1 MISFVPQVSI
11 RDVAERAGVALGT
24 VSNVLNRP
32 EKVAPAT
39 RERVQAAIDQLG
51 FVRNDAARQLKAGRS
66 NSIGFILLDV
76 RNPFFTD
83 VARGAEQ
90 QAAQHGLSVLLA
102 NSDDSPERESS
113 YLDLFVQQRVQ
124 GLLVSPLGNIGD
136 RLERLKERGI
146 ITVLVDRKAEGRQF
160 SSVSVDDVAGGFL
173 AVSHLIDQ
181 GCKRIAFIGGP
192 LSIKQVA
199 DRLHG
204 ANKACAAHR
213 DVQLEVLLHD
223 GLGVHQGREAGSTIV
238 QRAPAERPDGAF
250 CANDLLAVGVLQS
263 LTMLARLRV
272 PDDLR
277 LVGYDDIDFAS
288 ATVVPLTSI
297 RQPSVLIG
305 KTAVELLVEQI
316 SPYPAHGADG
326 AEPREVVF
334 QPELIVRESTV
345 GSVSASTTQ
354 GPSVP
359 VTGS

>member
-1 MISFVPQVSI
+1 MGQVSI

-39 RERVQAAIDQLG
+39 RERVQAAIEQLG

-90 QAAQHGLSVLLA
+90 QAAQHGLAVLLA
-102 NSDDSPERESS
+102 NSDDSPVRESA

-124 GLLVSPLGNIGD
+124 GLLVSPLGNIAD
-136 RLERLKERGI
+136 RLERLKDRGI
-146 ITVLVDRKAEGRQF
+146 VTVLVDRRAEGRQF

-173 AVSHLIDQ
+173 AVSHLIEQ
-181 GCKRIAFIGGP
+181 GCRRIAFVGGP

-204 ANKACAAHR
+204 ANQACAAHPE
-213 DVQLEVLLHD
+213 VQLEVLLHD
-223 GLGVHQGREAGSTIV
+223 GLGVPQGREAGRTIV
-238 QRAPAERPDGAF
+238 QRSPSARPDAAF
-250 CANDLLAVGVLQS
+250 CANDLLAVGMLQS

-277 LVGYDDIDFAS
+277 LVGYDDIDFAA
-288 ATVVPLTSI
+288 ATVVPLTSV
-297 RQPSVLIG
+297 RQPSLLIG

-316 SPYPAHGADG
+316 TASTAESAV
-326 AEPREVVF
+326 EPREVVF
-334 QPELIVRESTV
+334 QPELVIRESTTGV
-345 GSVSASTTQ
+345 QPAGS
-354 GPSVP
+354 
-359 VTGS
+359 

>member
-1 MISFVPQVSI
+1 MPQVSI

-39 RERVQAAIDQLG
+39 RDRVQAAIEQLG

-90 QAAQHGLSVLLA
+90 QAARHGMSVLLA
-102 NSDDSPERESS
+102 NSDESPQRESD

-124 GLLVSPLGNIGD
+124 GLLVSPIGNIAD
-136 RLERLKERGI
+136 RLERLRERGI
-146 ITVLVDRKAEGRQF
+146 VTVLVDRKAEGRQF

-173 AVSHLIDQ
+173 AVSHLIEQ
-181 GCKRIAFIGGP
+181 GCQHIAYIGGP
-192 LSIKQVA
+192 LNIKQVA

-204 ANKACAAHR
+204 AHQACAAHAE
-213 DVQLEVLLHD
+213 VQLEVLLHD
-223 GLGVHQGREAGSTIV
+223 GLGVHQGRAAGDTIR
-238 QRAPAERPDGAF
+238 QRPPWARPDGAF

-263 LTMLARLRV
+263 LTMLARLKV

-277 LVGYDDIDFAS
+277 LVGYDDIDFAA

-297 RQPSVLIG
+297 RQPSLLIG

-316 SPYPAHGADG
+316 GPEAAGAS
-326 AEPREVVF
+326 PREVVF

-345 GSVSASTTQ
+345 GVGRAAGRDPAQ
-354 GPSVP
+354 PA
-359 VTGS
+359 GS

>member
-1 MISFVPQVSI
+1 MVAQVSI

-66 NSIGFILLDV
+66 TSIGFILLDV

-90 QAAQHGLSVLLA
+90 RAAQYGLSVLLA
-102 NSDDSPERESS
+102 NSDDSPERESA
-113 YLDLFVQQRVQ
+113 YLNLFVQQRVQ
-124 GLLVSPLGNIGD
+124 GLLISPIGNITN
-136 RLERLKERGI
+136 RLRRLRDRGI
-146 ITVLVDRKAEGRQF
+146 VTVLVDRRAEGQEF

-173 AVSHLIDQ
+173 AVSHLIEQ
-181 GCKRIAFIGGP
+181 GCRHIAFIGGP
-192 LSIKQVA
+192 ISIKQVA

-204 ANKACAAHR
+204 ATQACAAHV
-213 DVQLEVLLHD
+213 DVQLEVLLYD
-223 GLGVHQGREAGSTIV
+223 GLGVQQGREAGETIIK
-238 QRAPAERPDGAF
+238 RSPSARPDGAF

-277 LVGYDDIDFAS
+277 LIGYDDIDFAS
-288 ATVVPLTSI
+288 ATVVPLTSV
-297 RQPSVLIG
+297 RQPSLLIG
-305 KTAVELLVEQI
+305 ETAVELLVEQI
-316 SPYPAHGADG
+316 GSSGTAGA
-326 AEPREVVF
+326 APREIVY
-334 QPELIVRESTV
+334 QPELVVRESTV
-345 GSVSASTTQ
+345 GSVAADAGSDGRRASAS
-354 GPSVP
+354 GGV
-359 VTGS
+359 GG

>member
-39 RERVQAAIDQLG
+39 RERVRAAIEQLG
-51 FVRNDAARQLKAGRS
+51 FVRNDAARQLKAGSS

-90 QAAQHGLSVLLA
+90 QAAQHGMSVLLA
-102 NSDDSPERESS
+102 NSDDSPERESD

-124 GLLVSPLGNIGD
+124 GVLISPLGNIVD
-136 RLERLKERGI
+136 RLERLKDRGI
-146 ITVLVDRKAEGRQF
+146 VTVLVDRRPEGKQF

-173 AVSHLIDQ
+173 AVTHLIEQ
-181 GCKRIAFIGGP
+181 GCRHIAFIGGP
-192 LSIKQVA
+192 SSIKQVA

-204 ANKACAAHR
+204 ANQACAAHP
-213 DVQLEVLLHD
+213 DVHLEVLLYD
-223 GLGVHQGREAGSTIV
+223 ALGVHQGREAGSTIV
-238 QRAPAERPDGAF
+238 ARPPSARPDGAF

-277 LVGYDDIDFAS
+277 LVGYDDIDFAA

-297 RQPSVLIG
+297 RQPSLLIG

-316 SPYPAHGADG
+316 GPEDH
-326 AEPREVVF
+326 EPREVVF
-334 QPELIVRESTV
+334 QPELIIRESSTV
-345 GSVSASTTQ
+345 LGSTDRA
-354 GPSVP
+354 
-359 VTGS
+359 

>member
-1 MISFVPQVSI
+1 VPQVSI

-39 RERVQAAIDQLG
+39 RERVLVAIDQLG

-102 NSDDSPERESS
+102 NSDDSLERESS

-181 GCKRIAFIGGP
+181 GCKHIAFIGGP

-204 ANKACAAHR
+204 ANQACAARR

-223 GLGVHQGREAGSTIV
+223 GLGVHQGREAGNSIV
-238 QRAPAERPDGAF
+238 KRAPSTRPDGAF

-263 LTMLARLRV
+263 LTMLAGLRV

-297 RQPSVLIG
+297 RQPSLLIG

-316 SPYPAHGADG
+316 GTDAAQGVP
-326 AEPREVVF
+326 PREVVF

-345 GSVSASTTQ
+345 GHTAAASTQ
-354 GPSVP
+354 DSWERSP
-359 VTGS
+359 GS

>member
-1 MISFVPQVSI
+1 MERFTATPCHDSFVSQVSI

-39 RERVQAAIDQLG
+39 RDRVRAAIDQLG

-90 QAAQHGLSVLLA
+90 QAAQHGMSVLLA
-102 NSDDSPERESS
+102 NSDDSPARESD

-124 GLLVSPLGNIGD
+124 GVLVSPLGDIAD
-136 RLERLKERGI
+136 RLERLKDRGI
-146 ITVLVDRKAEGRQF
+146 VTVLVDRRAEGRRF
-160 SSVSVDDVAGGFL
+160 SSVSVDDVAGGHL
-173 AVSHLIDQ
+173 AASHLIEQ
-181 GCKRIAFIGGP
+181 GCRRIAFIGGQ
-192 LSIKQVA
+192 LGIKQVA
-199 DRLHG
+199 DRLLG
-204 ANKACAAHR
+204 ANQACAAHPG
-213 DVQLEVLLHD
+213 VELEVLPHD
-223 GLGVHQGREAGSTIV
+223 GMGVHQGREAGATIL
-238 QRAPAERPDGAF
+238 QRPPSERPDGAF

-263 LTMLARLRV
+263 LTMLAGLTV

-277 LVGYDDIDFAS
+277 LVGYDDIDFAA

-297 RQPSVLIG
+297 RQPSLLIG

-316 SPYPAHGADG
+316 GPDPK
-326 AEPREVVF
+326 EPREVVF
-334 QPELIVRESTV
+334 QPELIVRES
-345 GSVSASTTQ
+345 STR
-354 GPSVP
+354 PP
-359 VTGS
+359 VADPA